1 MVFTTLEDSI
11 KYQSDGILVGRQ
23 KKRGEKLGD
32 FPSSQSQLCLNI
44 EKKSYMNLELIIFS
58 FFIGFGLGECWK
70 YDFKAPG
77 CSRAITCFTLLTRKL
92 KLKEVNDTYGRLLCW
107 QEVCRMWTQGRG
119 TAVAFCSEK
128 SLGQTNIWNIL
139 FGTSSIVTENFI
151 NESELPAYK
160 GLLIIYGHVV
170 LSAVPRLAFCC

>member
-1 MVFTTLEDSI
+1 MLE
-11 KYQSDGILVGRQ
+11 YR
-23 KKRGEKLGD
+23 EKVLH
-32 FPSSQSQLCLNI
+32 
-44 EKKSYMNLELIIFS
+44 ELRIDYFF